1 MNKILPIILA
11 VVLSGCSN
19 RFSYYNLSGGNLNDL
34 LNARNQCVKEL
45 IKSEPGIETKE
56 VDCRAFDIC
65 FRSKG
70 WIKTNQTYRG
80 IGVPEKHRFKCTGF

>member
-1 MNKILPIILA
+1 MNKILPIIL
-11 VVLSGCSN
+11 VVILSGCSN
-19 RFSYYNLSGGNLNDL
+19 RFTYYNLSGGNLNDL

-45 IKSEPGIETKE
+45 IKIEPGIETKE

-70 WIKTNQTYRG
+70 WIKTNQAYRG
-80 IGVPEKHRFKCTGF
+80 IEVPKKYRFKCTGF

>member
-1 MNKILPIILA
+1 MNKMLLIALA
-11 VVLSGCSN
+11 VLLTGCSN
-19 RFSYYNLSGGNLNDL
+19 RFSYYNISGGNLNDL

-56 VDCRAFDIC
+56 VNCRVFDIC

-70 WIKTNQTYRG
+70 WIKTNQAYRG
-80 IGVPEKHRFKCTGF
+80 IEVPEKHRFKCTGF

>member
-1 MNKILPIILA
+1 MNKILPIILV

-34 LNARNQCVKEL
+34 LNVRNQCVEEV

-70 WIKTNQTYRG
+70 WIKTNQAYRG

>member
-1 MNKILPIILA
+1 MNKILLIVLVIL
-11 VVLSGCSN
+11 LTGCSN

-45 IKSEPGIETKE
+45 AKSKSGIETTE
-56 VDCRAFDIC
+56 VNCRAFDIC

-70 WIKTNQTYRG
+70 WIKTNQTYKG
-80 IGVPEKHRFKCTGF
+80 IEIPKKYRFKCTGF

>member
-1 MNKILPIILA
+1 MNKILPIILV

-45 IKSEPGIETKE
+45 IKPEPGIETKE
-56 VDCRAFDIC
+56 VGCRVFDIC

-70 WIKTNQTYRG
+70 WIKTNQAYRG
-80 IGVPEKHRFKCTGF
+80 IEIPKKYRFKCSGF

>member
-1 MNKILPIILA
+1 MNKILPIILV

-34 LNARNQCVKEL
+34 LNVRNQCVEEV

-56 VDCRAFDIC
+56 VD
-65 FRSKG
+65 
-70 WIKTNQTYRG
+70 
-80 IGVPEKHRFKCTGF
+80 

>member
-1 MNKILPIILA
+1 MNKILPIILV

-34 LNARNQCVKEL
+34 INARNQCVKEL

-70 WIKTNQTYRG
+70 WIKTNQAYRG

>member
-1 MNKILPIILA
+1 MNKILSIIL
-11 VVLSGCSN
+11 VVILSGCSN

-34 LNARNQCVKEL
+34 INARNQCVKEL

-70 WIKTNQTYRG
+70 WIKTNQAYRG

>member
-1 MNKILPIILA
+1 MNKILPIILV

-45 IKSEPGIETKE
+45 IKSKPGIETKE

>member
-1 MNKILPIILA
+1 MNKILPIILV
-11 VVLSGCSN
+11 VVLSGCAN

-70 WIKTNQTYRG
+70 WIKTNQAYRG

>member
-1 MNKILPIILA
+1 MNKILLIALA
-11 VVLSGCSN
+11 VLLTGCSN

-34 LNARNQCVKEL
+34 LNARNQCVEEL

-56 VDCRAFDIC
+56 VDCRVFDIC

-70 WIKTNQTYRG
+70 WIKTNQVYKG
-80 IGVPEKHRFKCTGF
+80 IELPEKYRLKCTGY

>member
-1 MNKILPIILA
+1 MNKILPIILV

-70 WIKTNQTYRG
+70 WIKTNQAYRG

>member
-1 MNKILPIILA
+1 MNKILLIVLA
-11 VVLSGCSN
+11 VLLTGCSN

-45 IKSEPGIETKE
+45 IKIEPGIETTE
-56 VDCRAFDIC
+56 VDCRVFDIC

-70 WIKTNQTYRG
+70 WIKTNQSYRG
-80 IGVPEKHRFKCTGF
+80 IEMPKKYRLKCTGF